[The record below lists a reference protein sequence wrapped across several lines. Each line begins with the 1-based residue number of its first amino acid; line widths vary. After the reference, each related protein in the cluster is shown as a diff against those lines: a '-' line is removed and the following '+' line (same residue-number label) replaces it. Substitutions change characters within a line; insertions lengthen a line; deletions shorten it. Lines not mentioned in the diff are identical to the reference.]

1 MVIYSSGHFEFESIL
16 LLKMSVCVLVFN
28 SYMTE
33 VNGRLYKEGLCK
45 ICSNLR
51 GLSWLNR
58 LNK

>member
-51 GLSWLNR
+51 GLS
-58 LNK
+58 